1 MTKIINNHPILIAT
15 GTIQKKW
22 YPSYL
27 LACSALK
34 TLFCSCLSSLLIAE
48 CVNDQIDLGGLCCF
62 SNQVNDNGQC
72 QDSCDSPKIDNEGVC
87 HCPAALIENDYD
99 GECSKCCS

>member
-1 MTKIINNHPILIAT
+1 M
-15 GTIQKKW
+15 
-22 YPSYL
+22 
-27 LACSALK
+27 
-34 TLFCSCLSSLLIAE
+34 FCSCLSSLLIAE

-99 GECSKCCS
+99 GECSKCCSWMMMGYRVISTRCQLRFFFQPSTWNHTIPIKPFR